1 MNRTQMRENAFKLL
15 YSLEIQKNEDIEEQI
30 ELYTENSE
38 IESEEAKKYIK
49 DAVMRN
55 SKKCKWNRRTN

>member
-55 SKKCKWNRRTN
+55 SKKCK